1 MKQFFCQLV
10 ILFFLILSAH
20 ASGDIS
26 DEKWLKKTDDI
37 DRLADVAISLLEDK
51 EQAALIELKRTSSIH
66 LFDDL
71 GLVRIEE
78 SKKSVFDL

>member
-1 MKQFFCQLV
+1 MEAQLKIIMNQFFCQLV

-51 EQAALIELKRTSSIH
+51 E
-66 LFDDL
+66 
-71 GLVRIEE
+71 
-78 SKKSVFDL
+78 

>member
-51 EQAALIELKRTSSIH
+51 E
-66 LFDDL
+66 
-71 GLVRIEE
+71 
-78 SKKSVFDL
+78 